1 MLTVC
6 QWFLAFLFYSFAG
19 WCCETVYCSV
29 LQGKLVNRGFL
40 NGPLCPVYG
49 FGALLVIFLLRGTQQ
64 TPVALFFSGMLV
76 TSVLE
81 YFTSWLLEKL
91 FHMKW
96 WDYSH
101 HHIQINGRVCLLNSL
116 MFGGL
121 SVVLMLVLHPFAW
134 GMIEKLQPMTV
145 GVLAGLLGGVLLA
158 DAFLTVRQL
167 LRMRGYLE
175 EVDRLLSQA
184 HSRLDE
190 RVHQLQAG
198 LDTRREELAERRA
211 VAEEEWQEFQRQLES
226 RRLRPRW
233 GQRRIF
239 HAFPHLHA
247 GRHQEAVEKLR
258 EYWKSRK

>member
-1 MLTVC
+1 
-6 QWFLAFLFYSFAG
+6 
-19 WCCETVYCSV
+19 
-29 LQGKLVNRGFL
+29 
-40 NGPLCPVYG
+40 
-49 FGALLVIFLLRGTQQ
+49 
-64 TPVALFFSGMLV
+64 
-76 TSVLE
+76 
-81 YFTSWLLEKL
+81 
-91 FHMKW
+91 
-96 WDYSH
+96 
-101 HHIQINGRVCLLNSL
+101 
-116 MFGGL
+116 
-121 SVVLMLVLHPFAW
+121 
-134 GMIEKLQPMTV
+134 MTV

-167 LRMRGYLE
+167 LRMRGCLE

-211 VAEEEWQEFQRQLES
+211 AAEEEWQEFQRQLES
-226 RRLRPRW
+226 LRLRPRW